1 MVRTVQKRDA
11 ADVVC
16 ADRPAVNGGVELRP
30 AQIGGCSRRFGR
42 TGIMHRQDAVD
53 VKQDRLPTME

>member
-11 ADVVC
+11 ADLVC

-30 AQIGGCSRRFGR
+30 AQIGGCYRRFGR
-42 TGIMHRQDAVD
+42 TA
-53 VKQDRLPTME
+53 